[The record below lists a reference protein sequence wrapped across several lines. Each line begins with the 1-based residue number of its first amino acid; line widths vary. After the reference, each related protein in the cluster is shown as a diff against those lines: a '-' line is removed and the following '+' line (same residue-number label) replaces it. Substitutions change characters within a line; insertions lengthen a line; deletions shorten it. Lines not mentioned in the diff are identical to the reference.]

1 MRVVNA
7 DNLINHFK
15 NGFKSVHTV
24 AEIVEVIEEFSIDLP
39 IESEEQKNDS
49 YKS

>member
-7 DNLINHFK
+7 DNLIKHFE
-15 NGFKSVHTV
+15 NGFQTVHTV
-24 AEIVEVIEEFSIDLP
+24 SEIVQTIKDFSIDLP
-39 IESEEQKNDS
+39 IESEEEKNES

>member
-39 IESEEQKNDS
+39 IESEEEKNES